1 MKAILKH
8 FIVTLF
14 SFLTFT
20 VAAASD
26 INTTIVDGNATLYTN
41 LLKRIA
47 KTAPRSD
54 ETALQSAL
62 IKKLINMTKPA
73 HRRAIELSVPK
84 DEESYRSLIIQYG
97 NWSLSKHQLET
108 SLSNLKE
115 KIEIIRK
122 QIGEEESK
130 SPKNLTL
137 QLQYAFYVKGE
148 REYRRKLAM
157 YKNLIREAPP
167 FFVKG
172 ISKVAFDINTTMHN
186 LDRIEEKLEKIE
198 NEIQSY
204 DIERER
210 INLLG
215 KTEMV
220 RRLNYGIQVL
230 QAKRYSLLTDKLAEM
245 FILYSD
251 ALKRHDSPNTFA
263 LQNRMMEIMESFFP
277 SRVRNDLSD
286 LFNTM
291 DTSILGR
298 AETIKGATMEEI
310 RHTFSLFWEKISE
323 PLFSV
328 NETPISTFKLF
339 IAILIFIFGILIGGF
354 YKTYLRRLF
363 SNHRSITQSTQTLLA
378 NLGYYII
385 IIIAFFSALNIV
397 GVNLSSIALV
407 AGALSVGIGFGLQN
421 VVSNFVSGIILMFER
436 SIKIGDYIEFDENL
450 RGHVSDIRMR
460 STTITTN
467 ANIDVIVPNQDLI
480 QNRVINW
487 TMNDRIRRFDIP
499 FGVAY
504 GTDADRVIE
513 VVLEAV
519 RKSGF
524 TDILETPTRKTRV
537 IMIQMNDSS
546 VDFELHVWI
555 RGRET
560 LYPKRTRSRF
570 LILVYKTLYANGIE
584 IPFPQRDIHIR
595 SVDGKIPLLFDI
607 ENGKTFPND
616 RSGEKESEEETS

>member
-1 MKAILKH
+1 MRRRRFWLSLTIAMFFTLLFFSPKPILAAD
-8 FIVTLF
+8 IDTTL
-14 SFLTFT
+14 TE
-20 VAAASD
+20 
-26 INTTIVDGNATLYTN
+26 NNATIYTA
-41 LLKRIA
+41 LLQRIE
-47 KTAPRSD
+47 KGPKND
-54 ETALQSAL
+54 ETALQKAL
-62 IKKLINMTKPA
+62 LGKLIHMTKHPDRRVSIPGVPA
-73 HRRAIELSVPK
+73 

-97 NWSLSKHQLET
+97 NWSLSRDQLET
-108 SLSNLKE
+108 STAGLAE
-115 KIEIIRK
+115 KIRLIEE
-122 QIGEEESK
+122 QIKKLPAEA
-130 SPKNLTL
+130 PKTLTL
-137 QLQYAFYVKGE
+137 QLQYAFYVKSL
-148 REYRRKLAM
+148 RAYRRKLAM
-157 YKNLIREAPP
+157 YGNLIDQAPP
-167 FFVKG
+167 LFVEG
-172 ISKVAFDINTTMHN
+172 VSNVRFDINATMAN
-186 LDRIEEKLEKIE
+186 LDRIEEKLQKIE
-198 NEIQSY
+198 NEIQGY

-210 INLLG
+210 LNLLG

-251 ALKRHDSPNTFA
+251 ALKRRDSADTFA
-263 LQNRMMEIMESFFP
+263 LQNRMTEIMESFFP
-277 SRVRNDLSD
+277 VKVRNDLGD

-291 DTSILGR
+291 DTAILGR

-310 RHTFSLFWEKISE
+310 RRTVSLFWRKMNE
-323 PLFSV
+323 PLFSL
-328 NETPISTFKLF
+328 NETPISALKL
-339 IAILIFIFGILIGGF
+339 IGALLIFILGILIGGF
-354 YKTYLRRLF
+354 YKTYLRKIFR
-363 SNHRSITQSTQTLLA
+363 NHQSITLSTQTLLA
-378 NLGYYII
+378 NLGYYVIVV
-385 IIIAFFSALNIV
+385 IAFFSALNVI

-504 GTDADRVIE
+504 GSDVDRVIE

-519 RKSGF
+519 KQSGF
-524 TDILETPTRKTRV
+524 TDILTTPTRRTRV
-537 IMIQMNDSS
+537 IMTQMNESS

-570 LILVYKTLYANGIE
+570 LILIYKTLYANGIE

-595 SVDGKIPLLFDI
+595 SIDGEIPLALH
-607 ENGKTFPND
+607 GKEKIGRNPG
-616 RSGEKESEEETS
+616 GEKDE